1 MVWTLWKERNNRVFE
16 RSAEAARAICKR
28 IAEEVE
34 LWKLSG
40 AVGLDNFGD
49 RLPVSFWGAV
59 FCWHVRGGPITYAR
73 HVPAPIR
80 MSEPL

>member
-1 MVWTLWKERNNRVFE
+1 MVWTLWKERNNHVFE
-16 RSAEAARAICKR
+16 CSTETARAICKR

-49 RLPVSFWGAV
+49 RLPV
-59 FCWHVRGGPITYAR
+59 
-73 HVPAPIR
+73 
-80 MSEPL
+80 